1 MKAARVGLLVE
12 DKRADGDLAAMA
24 AAVNAD
30 ILVFVGEP
38 PSEVIL
44 PSVEVYRLPSETL
57 SAAELLLSEEE
68 TSRLGLFLSGRLAD

>member
-44 PSVEVYRLPSETL
+44 PSVEVYRKRDFDPIDLR
-57 SAAELLLSEEE
+57 
-68 TSRLGLFLSGRLAD
+68 TSDLCDGVSSCGGVSPEV